1 MALTK
6 GKIEFKGNFG
16 DYFLKS
22 VALFF
27 LSVFTGGL
35 LLPYW
40 IYWQFKFFVDNLEI
54 EIYG

>member
-27 LSVFTGGL
+27 LSVFTFGL

-40 IYWQFKFFVDNLEI
+40 LYWQFQYFVDNLEI
-54 EIYG
+54 EMYG

>member
-27 LSVFTGGL
+27 LLVFTFGL

-40 IYWQFKFFVDNLEI
+40 LYWQFQYFVDNLEI
-54 EIYG
+54 EMYG

>member
-22 VALFF
+22 VALFI
-27 LSVFTGGL
+27 LSACTFGRYPTTVLDL
-35 LLPYW
+35 LA
-40 IYWQFKFFVDNLEI
+40 V
-54 EIYG
+54 